1 MTAPSDTH
9 PAATGSA
16 TPLRVLVVED
26 DTLVM
31 QTVRIQLEV
40 MGLKVDTAEDGEQ
53 ALALDLTGY
62 DVMLVD
68 ILMPG
73 MGGTSLIREL
83 RSRGLACR
91 IVAMSGGSNRVPG
104 VAALASAQALGADAV
119 LFKPFG
125 PDLLRNTVL
134 GTEVEG

>member
-1 MTAPSDTH
+1 MMAHSEIDA
-9 PAATGSA
+9 AATLAPGKA
-16 TPLRVLVVED
+16 LRVLVVED
-26 DTLVM
+26 DALVM
-31 QTVRIQLEV
+31 QTVKLQLEAI
-40 MGLKVDTAEDGEQ
+40 GLKVDAAVDGEQ
-53 ALALDLTGY
+53 ALALDLSGY

-83 RSRGLACR
+83 RNRGLSCR
-91 IVAMSGGSNRVPG
+91 IVAMSGGSTRVPG

-125 PDLLRNTVL
+125 PDLLRNTVM
-134 GTEVEG
+134 GVEA